1 MKLRHQE
8 LIEIENNIEELHDM
22 FFDVAN
28 LIELQV

>member
-8 LIEIENNIEELHDM
+8 LIEIENNIQELHDM

-28 LIELQV
+28 LIEFQV